1 MGTEMVP
8 MALWHI
14 QIVTMVTVA
23 GTLLLV
29 PLVLAA
35 LNLPKEWGVSL
46 TVEYS
51 LIDWHEL
58 IGWYKSIGWDKLVD

>member
-1 MGTEMVP
+1 MRTLLPTSYAICVSVM
-8 MALWHI
+8 

-35 LNLPKEWGVSL
+35 LELPKEWGVSPWVP
-46 TVEYS
+46 TDSHCNPCIKEDSSY
-51 LIDWHEL
+51 
-58 IGWYKSIGWDKLVD
+58 

>member
-1 MGTEMVP
+1 M
-8 MALWHI
+8 

-35 LNLPKEWGVSL
+35 LELPKEWGVSPWVP
-46 TVEYS
+46 TDSHCNPCIKEDSSY
-51 LIDWHEL
+51 
-58 IGWYKSIGWDKLVD
+58 